1 MANLAHGSL
10 TICDE
15 SLGDTYS
22 RVSSSIPDAVYQSI
36 GFPNTAGRELKIV
49 AVQTTDAS
57 ALAITYRCRLYRS
70 SRSTMQTM
78 LNSIK
83 TQRTTTTTALGT
95 VTATDGS
102 FSSMLI
108 AEATHG
114 PIRPLSDGRVFCEL
128 QITFSQF
135 GVS

>member
-1 MANLAHGSL
+1 MANLVHGSL

-15 SLGDTYS
+15 SLGDVYS
-22 RVSSSIPDAVYQSI
+22 RVSSSLPDAVFQSI

-49 AVQTTDAS
+49 SRQTTDAS
-57 ALAITYRCRLYRS
+57 SLSITYRCRLYRAN
-70 SRSTMQTM
+70 RSTMQALLT
-78 LNSIK
+78 SIQ
-83 TQRTTTTTALGT
+83 TQRTTASTALGT

-102 FSSMLI
+102 FVSMQI

-128 QITFSQF
+128 QITLSQF